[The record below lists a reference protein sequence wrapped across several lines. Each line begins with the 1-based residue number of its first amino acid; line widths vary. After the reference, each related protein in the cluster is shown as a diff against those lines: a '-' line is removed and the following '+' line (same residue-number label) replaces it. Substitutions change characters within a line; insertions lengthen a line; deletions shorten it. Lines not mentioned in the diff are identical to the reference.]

1 MPQVLT
7 LVEMHARFEAEW
19 ILVGEPD
26 TDEALEVRSGTVLF
40 HSKDRD
46 EVYRKAIELQPVRF
60 AMVYTGSTQQNSEIV
75 LRLTTRLVSSTNA
88 ELLSV

>member
-46 EVYRKAIELQPVRF
+46 EVYRKAIELQPERF
-60 AMVYTGSTQQNSEIV
+60 AMVYTGSLPENTAIV
-75 LRLTTRLVSSTNA
+75 L
-88 ELLSV
+88 